1 MSQPVLAENKDAFS
15 KRPNHN
21 LKPGHIECCQI
32 CGSKNLEVVLDLG
45 HQPLC
50 DSLLYKE
57 DLQKP
62 ETFYPLRQVWCK
74 DCTLN
79 QIDYVVDGAVVY
91 HQDYP
96 YKSGVTKE
104 LVTYQNKMAED
115 IVTDL
120 SIPQGSLIA
129 DIGSNDGTLLKGF
142 KNQGMNVIGIEPTN
156 IAEIASQDGINTL
169 HSPFNQK
176 IAQEI
181 VRNYGHAQVVT
192 ATNVFAHMATL
203 GDVMEGL
210 EILVDDAGY
219 FCFENHYLGA
229 IADRMQYDT
238 IYHEHLRSYSLH
250 SLIKLFEYYD
260 FTIVDAM
267 KVSRYGGN
275 IRVYAA
281 KGKNHTPK
289 ASVQKMLEDEI
300 KVGMTTPEYYQDFR
314 ERSVKLKNDFVSL
327 LLRLRSEG
335 YSVVGNSCPGRC
347 STLLN
352 YAGIGPEILPYL
364 AEQPASL
371 KLGRYLPGKH
381 IPIINNEILLQEQP
395 DYVVLLAWHYAD
407 SIIEQLRARGLKSKF
422 IMPMPEVRIID

>member
-1 MSQPVLAENKDAFS
+1 MSQPAFGNTTDIAE
-15 KRPNHN
+15 RPNHN
-21 LKPGHIECCQI
+21 LKPGPIECCQI
-32 CGSKNLEVVLDLG
+32 CGSKNLELVLDLG

-50 DSLLYKE
+50 DTLLYEK
-57 DLQKP
+57 DLHEP

-79 QIDYVVDGAVVY
+79 QIDYIVDGEVVY

-115 IVTDL
+115 IVSDL
-120 SIPQGSLIA
+120 AIPTESLIA

-142 KNQGMNVIGIEPTN
+142 KSQGMNVIGIEPTN
-156 IAEIASQDGINTL
+156 IAAIANQDGINTL
-169 HSPFNQK
+169 HAPFNQDIAHK
-176 IAQEI
+176 IVDGNGNAK
-181 VRNYGHAQVVT
+181 VVT

-210 EILVDDAGY
+210 EILVADDGY

-229 IADRMQYDT
+229 IAERMQYDT

-250 SLIKLFEYYD
+250 SLLKLFEYYD
-260 FTIVDAM
+260 FTIIDAK

-289 ASVQKMLEDEI
+289 ESVQNMLDEEI
-300 KVGMTTPEYYQDFR
+300 KAGMTTSKYYKDFR
-314 ERSVKLKNDFVSL
+314 ERSIKLKNDFVSL
-327 LLRLRSEG
+327 LLKLKSEG

-352 YAGIGPEILPYL
+352 YAGVGPEILPYL
-364 AEQPASL
+364 AEQPTSL

-381 IPIINNEILLQEQP
+381 IPIVDNEILIKEQP

-422 IMPMPEVRIID
+422 IMPMPEVQIID